1 LQPRDCYF
9 RAPGVS
15 GAPRALMIEG
25 TLKVVWGNRDRPTD
39 TPRYWLT
46 FTANAAQLRGGAQR
60 KVIIG
65 RESLL
70 EYLLDRSSHLAARTA
85 MVVGNSRSGT
95 LVTGTHAVHRRTVQ
109 ALPSRLLT
117 PSRSRRNLVPRGLT
131 RIRVSRTERHP
142 YPASSF
148 TCSPGRRSVLFAAGP
163 GAFSY
168 QETFEKFHERDVARE
183 RTSPEPQGPYVR

>member
-1 LQPRDCYF
+1 
-9 RAPGVS
+9 
-15 GAPRALMIEG
+15 MIEG

-131 RIRVSRTERHP
+131 RIRVSRRQSVTPTPHRHSLVAQGAAACFSLRALGHFLTRKRLRNSTSVTLR
-142 YPASSF
+142 ASEHPRSRKALMF
-148 TCSPGRRSVLFAAGP
+148 DSGRL
-163 GAFSY
+163 
-168 QETFEKFHERDVARE
+168 
-183 RTSPEPQGPYVR
+183 